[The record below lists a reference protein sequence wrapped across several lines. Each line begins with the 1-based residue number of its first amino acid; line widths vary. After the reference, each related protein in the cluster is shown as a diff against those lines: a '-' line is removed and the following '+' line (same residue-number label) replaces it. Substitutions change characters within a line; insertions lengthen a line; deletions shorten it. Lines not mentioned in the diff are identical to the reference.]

1 MRKIILLIVIL
12 FLSNV
17 YCSEMWKISMNNGIS
32 LSCTKLIK
40 LENDLLYTEM
50 LGNIQVFTVEDISS
64 ITIFKNNVNYVLVGG
79 SLVGGITGLIFDS
92 YVSGNNSIDIKRN
105 GITGSTIGTIT
116 GMLVAHIFMLND
128 SIDLSNIS
136 IYEKNR
142 IIESLILKV

>member
-1 MRKIILLIVIL
+1 
-12 FLSNV
+12 
-17 YCSEMWKISMNNGIS
+17 MNNGKS

-50 LGNIQVFTVEDISS
+50 LGNIQVFAVEDISS

-79 SLVGGITGLIFDS
+79 SLAGGIIGIIFDS

>member
-79 SLVGGITGLIFDS
+79 SLAGGIIGIIFDS

-105 GITGSTIGTIT
+105 GITGSTIGTII
-116 GMLVAHIFMLND
+116 GVLVAHIFMLND

>member
-79 SLVGGITGLIFDS
+79 SLAGGIIGLIFDS